1 MKNKIG
7 KNYSYYVFY
16 LKSKRIFDDKVL
28 EFPSAMELEVW
39 RLNLW
44 LVYFSGLGVWSL
56 YLKRVSL
63 FD

>member
-28 EFPSAMELEVW
+28 EFPSATELKVW
-39 RLNLW
+39 RLNL
-44 LVYFSGLGVWSL
+44 
-56 YLKRVSL
+56 
-63 FD
+63 